1 MSVEET
7 KKELELRS
15 KITDLVLLE
24 TKSIR
29 ERSGAIAQ
37 ANSEYQANLAILQ
50 AQNKEIEKY
59 DRSIQVSRQNT
70 TAMHNS
76 NVQGAGASSSAMGV
90 LVTAT
95 KALNQEMFNA
105 AGRLED
111 LSAERRE
118 LTNLIAKEI
127 GGSSRLFNELAN
139 DAKTAADMIDAVNTG
154 TVDKMKRY
162 YETLGG
168 VAGTSSSK
176 LEDNQLKFIAQVN
189 STDKAF
195 LNAQVAMED
204 FYRNASGFKE
214 EDGKIVPD
222 SFFMVQGV
230 PLMDVMGGTAAAFQ
244 PFLDILKDETLQQP
258 FAAKMLSPDHIE
270 ESLKDL
276 KRIDVAMLGL
286 GLRSDQV
293 TSLVRTN
300 YIRSGEASTDYFEEV
315 VKAAELGQNAFG
327 YNAQMIVSDIY
338 KMTQN
343 VEVFGFR
350 SGDEFAKIS
359 ARAKDLHMSIEDL
372 QGVMGKFDT
381 FESAAQTVGQ
391 LNAALGTNFDAME
404 LMTLKYEDPG
414 MMLEKLREGL
424 MSTGKTFDEIPI
436 TYKRMITQQ
445 LGITMEGIRGIMDG
459 NVRSLD
465 ELTMQQE
472 GARAKL
478 ESGLD
483 PSQQQAALDARL
495 EARVKEAAGF
505 TKTAE
510 DMNALAER
518 AAKIFAQGGVAAS
531 AMADKTAD
539 SLKKLSQEYTGTV
552 APAIK
557 AVVEAVKYSDQVFTS
572 VAAQATSAAIKKLED
587 PLRQIAQTMVREF
600 LDQLKKGIES
610 IVSGNDLG
618 TALARVEALQKGQ
631 MSSTPA
637 PRSAAAAA
645 TPAGKDVVMKGELDE
660 GDRVI
665 LSNYGSI
672 LRSTLIDKNDTL
684 IASPT
689 LNKTDIK
696 QNQPTAPTAARPEL
710 PAVSDAIRASLQGV
724 GTSLRIEL
732 DVGQLT
738 DLVLRDI
745 MMNKPN
751 VFGGVG

>member
-7 KKELELRS
+7 KKELELQT
-15 KITDLVLLE
+15 KITETILLQ
-24 TKSIR
+24 TRSIR
-29 ERSGAIAQ
+29 ERTVAVSQ
-37 ANSEYQANLAILQ
+37 ARSEYEANLAILDKQ
-50 AQNKEIEKY
+50 NAQIKAY
-59 DRSIQVSRQNT
+59 DSSIRVANQST

-76 NVQGAGASSSAMGV
+76 NVQGAGESTSAMGV

-105 AGRLED
+105 AQRLED
-111 LSAERRE
+111 LTAERRE
-118 LTNLIAKEI
+118 LTNEISTAI

-139 DAKTAADMIDAVNTG
+139 DAKTAADMIAAVNTG

-168 VAGTSSSK
+168 VAGTSFK
-176 LEDNQLKFIAQVN
+176 NLQGNQLEFIAQVN

-195 LNAQVAMED
+195 LNAQVAMDE
-204 FYRNASGFKE
+204 FYRNASGFKQE
-214 EDGKIVPD
+214 NGKFVPD

-230 PLMDVMGGTAAAFQ
+230 PLMDVMGSTKAAFQ
-244 PFLDILKDETLQQP
+244 PFIDILKDETLQQP

-404 LMTLKYEDPG
+404 LMTLKYEDPS

-465 ELTMQQE
+465 ELSAQQE
-472 GARAKL
+472 GARVKL
-478 ESGLD
+478 EQGLD
-483 PSQQQAALDARL
+483 PAQQQAALDARL

-505 TKTAE
+505 AKTAE

-531 AMADKTAD
+531 AMADKTSD

-557 AVVEAVKYSDQVFTS
+557 EVVEAVKYADQVFTAVS
-572 VAAQATSAAIKKLED
+572 AQATSKAIKALDE
-587 PLRQIAQTMVREF
+587 PLRLAAQTMVREF

-610 IVSGNDLG
+610 IVEGNDL
-618 TALARVEALQKGQ
+618 TAALDRVEAISKGRI
-631 MSSTPA
+631 PA
-637 PRSAAAAA
+637 VPAAPPAAPTA
-645 TPAGKDVVMKGELDE
+645 SGQDVVMKGELDE

-689 LNKTDIK
+689 LSKTDVK
-696 QNQPTAPTAARPEL
+696 QPQSAAAPAARPEL